1 MKKIVFILLPLLVI
15 SSCKKWPE
23 LNENTKDPTSVTGES
38 LFTGGQ
44 TSLFFFMVTPNV
56 NLNNARMYVQ
66 HWTETTYTDEAN
78 YDLVSRGIPDNMWMN
93 FPMTMN
99 NFKEAYEVILNT
111 TYVGENPAVKK
122 NKLACTQVLMV
133 YLYGILV
140 ETFGNIPYSQSL
152 DINNLQPVYDDGLA
166 VSRSL
171 IKRLDDAIADMDSG
185 FEGFASGDN
194 MYRGDMVK
202 WKKFAS
208 SLKLHLGMLIADAD
222 ESLARA
228 TVESAAPHVISS
240 NDDNAAIQ
248 YLSTQPNTN
257 PVYDAMV
264 GWGER
269 YWVAANTLVDTLN
282 NWNDPRRPFYF
293 TQVDTST
300 EQGVIKLAYVGG
312 IYGLPNDYEQYS
324 HISDKIKNPTF
335 EGMIF
340 DLAQT
345 EFLLAEAVERGFN
358 VGGTA
363 AGHYENGVRASILYW
378 GGTGQEADEYL
389 ADPRIGYATAP
400 GTFRQKIGMQMWIAL
415 YNRGFEAWTQWRR
428 YDFPLLVAP
437 PRALSP
443 IPLRYIYPVSE
454 QTLNRANWEAAS
466 AAIGGDFVT
475 TKLFW
480 DRN

>member
-1 MKKIVFILLPLLVI
+1 MRGTWSILLILLAVT
-15 SSCKKWPE
+15 SCKKWPE
-23 LNENTKDPTSVTGES
+23 LNTNTKDPTVVSGES

-78 YDLVSRGIPDNMWMN
+78 YDLVSRGVPDNMWMCY
-93 FPMTMN
+93 PMCMI
-99 NFKEAYEVILNT
+99 NFKNAYEVILST
-111 TYVGENPAVKK
+111 TYVGEHPAVKQ
-122 NKLACTQVLMV
+122 NKLACIQVLMV
-133 YLYGILV
+133 YLYGIFV
-140 ETFGNIPYSQSL
+140 ESFGNIPYSQSL
-152 DINNLQPVYDDGLA
+152 DINNLQPAYDDGMTIA
-166 VSRSL
+166 RNL
-171 IKRLDDAIADMDSG
+171 IKRLDDAIGDMDPAHPG
-185 FEGFASGDN
+185 FSSGDN
-194 MYRGDMVK
+194 MYRGDMVR
-202 WKKFAS
+202 WKGFAN

-222 ESLARA
+222 ETLAKA
-228 TVESAAPHVISS
+228 TVESAAPDVIAS
-240 NDDNAAIQ
+240 NAGNATIQ
-248 YLSTQPNTN
+248 YLATQPNTN

-269 YWVAANTLVDTLN
+269 YFIAANTLVDTLN
-282 NWNDPRRPFYF
+282 NWDDPRRPFYF
-293 TQVDTST
+293 TRVDTST
-300 EQGVIKLAYVGG
+300 EQGVVKLAYVGG

-324 HISDKIKNPTF
+324 HISEKIRNPNF

-345 EFLLAEAVERGFN
+345 ELLLAEAVERGFN

-363 AGHYENGVRASILYW
+363 SGHYENGIRASIAYW
-378 GGTGQEADEYL
+378 GGTEQEADEYL
-389 ADPRIGYATAP
+389 ADPRIAYATAP

-428 YDFPLLVAP
+428 YDFPKLVPP

-443 IPLRYIYPVSE
+443 IPLRYTYPVSE

-466 AAIGGDFVT
+466 AAIGGDFVAT
-475 TKLFW
+475 RLFW
-480 DRN
+480 DKY